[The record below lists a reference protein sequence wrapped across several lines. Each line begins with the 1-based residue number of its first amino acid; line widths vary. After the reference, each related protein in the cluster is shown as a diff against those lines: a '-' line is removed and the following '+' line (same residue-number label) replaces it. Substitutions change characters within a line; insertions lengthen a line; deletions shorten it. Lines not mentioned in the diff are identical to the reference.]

1 MKEGRIKDYYTST
14 LDIDDNSL
22 NKSKLLEELIKEY
35 LIKC

>member
-1 MKEGRIKDYYTST
+1 MKEGRIKDYYTSP